1 MANEWQSIDVSV
13 AERMGLINFDSDSA
27 ERISQFQAIIE
38 RELPKA
44 LDKVYDQIRATPA
57 ARSFFCEEAHISAAK
72 DAQMAR
78 WRSIVSGR
86 FGGEYFAYVRTIGKT
101 NAGIGLEPRWHIAG
115 CCLIVEHLISAILS
129 ELWPKSVFRF
139 GLAEAADKAGA
150 ALGSLVKAAFMDMDL
165 AISAHLEEEAATRAK
180 LSAARDRADGEQR
193 LAIERLVTALQ
204 SISSFTEGVRL
215 GAQAIEAASNDLSRR
230 AGQQAASL
238 EGTVAA
244 VNEIAAAVGKTAE
257 GARQAA
263 AVAGAARNEAQQGA
277 EIVRQAIDAVG
288 GIETSSSRISRM
300 IVALDEIV
308 FQTKLLALNG
318 GVEAARAGEAG
329 RGFSAVASE
338 VRALVQR
345 SAEAI
350 KEIKGQM
357 LASSE
362 HASEGVALVA
372 KAGEALQRIETRASE
387 IDAAVSNIASC
398 VKKQAEGVA
407 HADAAANH
415 MVLVAQ
421 QDTALVE
428 QATAASRS
436 LANQSRMLSSMIGQF
451 RFENCAEEALRR
463 ELRSVAPHAFQD
475 EPRAAES
482 ACGLDLIAS
491 RSSRTQPICADGGES
506 PPPNSANGP
515 REGQNAAANGAGA
528 NPRGVWGRRTDR
540 IWKEF

>member
-1 MANEWQSIDVSV
+1 MAHEWQSMDVSV

-44 LDKVYDQIRATPA
+44 LDKVYDQFRATPA
-57 ARSFFCEEAHISAAK
+57 ARSFFREEAHISAAK

-101 NAGIGLEPRWHIAG
+101 NARIGLEPRWHIAG
-115 CCLIVEHLISAILS
+115 CSLIVEHLISAILS

-165 AISAHLEEEAATRAK
+165 AIAAHLEEEAATRAK

-193 LAIERLVTALQ
+193 LAIERLVAALQ
-204 SISSFTEGVRL
+204 SVSSFTEGVRL

-238 EGTVAA
+238 EATVAA
-244 VNEIAAAVGKTAE
+244 VNEIAAAVAKTAE

-263 AVAGAARNEAQQGA
+263 AVAGVARKEAQQGA
-277 EIVRQAIDAVG
+277 EIVRQAIDAIG
-288 GIETSSSRISRM
+288 GIETSSSRIGR
-300 IVALDEIV
+300 IIDALDEIV

-338 VRALVQR
+338 VRSLVQR

-350 KEIKGQM
+350 KEIKDQM

-372 KAGEALQRIETRASE
+372 KAGEALQRMETKASE

-398 VKKQAEGVA
+398 VKKQAESVA

-421 QDTALVE
+421 RDTALVE

-463 ELRSVAPHAFQD
+463 ELRIRCAARLSR
-475 EPRAAES
+475 RAAS
-482 ACGLDLIAS
+482 GRKRVRPGPDRFSVL
-491 RSSRTQPICADGGES
+491 AD
-506 PPPNSANGP
+506 ATHL
-515 REGQNAAANGAGA
+515 R
-528 NPRGVWGRRTDR
+528 
-540 IWKEF
+540 